1 MKILLETGWS
11 DYIPGGVIFGNPSL
25 HEKTPEEK
33 DLSRVSS
40 LRWLKI
46 SLTITRRKK
55 MNLFLSYPNRVNN
68 HISYSILKS

>member
-33 DLSRVSS
+33 ELEQGFIIEMAKDFINHNPE
-40 LRWLKI
+40 KENEFI
-46 SLTITRRKK
+46 S
-55 MNLFLSYPNRVNN
+55 V
-68 HISYSILKS
+68 ISK